1 LRREK
6 KTPIPLQLKP
16 TLLLLLLP
24 LPQHTLNRLLRLAP
38 NLLHA
43 PILLQFPLQQFL
55 QILLPDDLGSKEGF
69 EERGTVGRGDGR
81 DGDFEEGGGEGL
93 TETTG
98 GAVAVVEVE
107 RDGEGGEG
115 AVVEE
120 SLGEDLFSPID
131 E

>member
-1 LRREK
+1 M
-6 KTPIPLQLKP
+6 
-16 TLLLLLLP
+16 
-24 LPQHTLNRLLRLAP
+24 
-38 NLLHA
+38 
-43 PILLQFPLQQFL
+43 
-55 QILLPDDLGSKEGF
+55 
-69 EERGTVGRGDGR
+69 
-81 DGDFEEGGGEGL
+81 